1 MQRKSRTI
9 ETYLND
15 KTLQDMVVSFLY
27 ATTMVADNEEV
38 TNLTIGMPDAKGIR
52 PITFTFIKE
61 AGVQVIVH
69 K

>member
-1 MQRKSRTI
+1 
-9 ETYLND
+9 
-15 KTLQDMVVSFLY
+15 MVASWLY